1 MRHGERERGT
11 RVMVRT
17 TGGVL
22 TERAV
27 GICPACGEAV
37 YNSAEL
43 DGPVWT
49 CRTDLS
55 PHKAWWLPSEGTERD
70 MARDGV
76 WSDCPNDHAGKV
88 FGAGSPLLLAPPDP
102 DAGIERAE
110 PAPRGGPVV

>member
-1 MRHGERERGT
+1 
-11 RVMVRT
+11 MVRT

-55 PHKAWWLPSEGTERD
+55 PHNAWWLPSEVTERD

-76 WSDCPNDHAGKV
+76 WSYCPNDHGGYCFEPETHMPLHARCYDAGKY
-88 FGAGSPLLLAPPDP
+88 
-102 DAGIERAE
+102 
-110 PAPRGGPVV
+110 